1 MLKIVCFILS
11 LFLSTQ
17 VSAQSSSVDCNVDA
31 GCNIPLDDGLLQA
44 DKITTTKKAP
54 KEVIVYEIKKDIKPL
69 PECSDERLI
78 NAVKEYIA
86 DFYSKNKSGNV
97 LARRR
102 QHFIENN
109 IKEFSKENILYY
121 KSEATKPV
129 SEIIMNL
136 KLNGGVIEEN
146 ILLCKNNSRNVEAG
160 KLFFIVYP
168 YEEDYKVIVVN
179 LTPKY
184 NFDQENSFILKK

>member
-1 MLKIVCFILS
+1 MLKVVCFILS
-11 LFLSTQ
+11 LFLSLQAYAEGT
-17 VSAQSSSVDCNVDA
+17 SADCNVDT
-31 GCNIPLDDGLLQA
+31 GCNIPLDDSLLQG
-44 DKITTTKKAP
+44 DNITTTSKAP

-69 PECSDERLI
+69 PECNDERLI
-78 NAVKEYIA
+78 TALKEYIS
-86 DFYSKNKSGNV
+86 DFYIKNKSGNV

-109 IKEFSKENILYY
+109 IKEFTKENIVYY

-146 ILLCKNNSRNVEAG
+146 ILLCKNSSKNIEAG
-160 KLFFIVYP
+160 KLFFVVHP
-168 YEEDYKVIVVN
+168 YEEDYKVIVIN

-184 NFDQENSFILKK
+184 EFDKENSFILKK